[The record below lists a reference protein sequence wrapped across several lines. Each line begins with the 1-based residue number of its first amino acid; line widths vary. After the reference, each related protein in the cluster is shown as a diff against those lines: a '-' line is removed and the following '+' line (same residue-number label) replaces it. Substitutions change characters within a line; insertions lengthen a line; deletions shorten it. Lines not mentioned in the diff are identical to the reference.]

1 MEKSRTMKIILIA
14 FLSCAVF
21 LSCQQ
26 EKAQNKETH
35 NEHTHTDK
43 TTVKNNEEKTQFPTI
58 NNLPQGIET
67 VFGKEPSKE
76 KGFYKFSFPRN
87 DLKVTLDG
95 VTIEPGLAFTTWF
108 AFLPSKDSSQAMLMG
123 DLVLLETEFPI
134 VLQKLQEHNIDVVA
148 IHNHLLNEKPK
159 IMYMHVGGMGNPVE
173 ISQKLKDV
181 LSVTATPIK
190 SEAKKEEA
198 QKVDWGRTEE
208 ILGYKGKQ
216 DGNLLKF
223 GIPRKEK
230 VVELGMELP
239 ETYGINTVIN
249 FQKLGDKAA
258 LTGDFV
264 LSADEVGKVVEILTK
279 NNIVVTALHNHM
291 LFEEPRLF
299 FMHFWAVDN
308 SEKLAKALNEVL
320 TNTNHEP
327 PK

>member
-1 MEKSRTMKIILIA
+1 MKITLIA
-14 FLSCAVF
+14 FLSCVIL

-26 EKAQNKETH
+26 EKVENKEIH
-35 NEHTHTDK
+35 NEHTHTDN
-43 TTVKNNEEKTQFPTI
+43 TTVKDNEGKTQFSTI

-67 VFGKEPSKE
+67 VFSKEPSKE
-76 KGFYKFSFPRN
+76 KGFYKFSFPRK

-108 AFLPSKDSSQAMLMG
+108 AFLPSKDSSRAMLMG
-123 DLVLLETEFPI
+123 DLVLLETEFPK
-134 VLQKLQEHNIDVVA
+134 VLQKLQEHKIDVVA

-159 IMYMHVGGMGNPVE
+159 IMYLHVGGMGNPVE

-190 SEAKKEEA
+190 SESKKEETPKA
-198 QKVDWGRTEE
+198 DWGRTEE
-208 ILGYKGKQ
+208 ILGYNGKL

-223 GIPRKEK
+223 GVPRKEK
-230 VVELGMELP
+230 IVEHGMQLP
-239 ETYGINTVIN
+239 ETYGINSVIN
-249 FQKLGDKAA
+249 FQKVGQKAA
-258 LTGDFV
+258 ITGDFV
-264 LSADEVGKVVEILTK
+264 LRAEEVGKVVEILTQ

-299 FMHFWAVDN
+299 FMHFWAVDS

-320 TNTNHEP
+320 ASTNHES